1 MLPDLTIAI
10 MRAIGIILGI
20 LSFIGG
26 QVYLHYLLRK
36 LDQFL
41 ERRPKNDPSFTYD
54 VSYRYPEDF
63 VVE

>member
-1 MLPDLTIAI
+1 MKVIW
-10 MRAIGIILGI
+10 IILAV

-26 QVYLHYLLRK
+26 QAYLFFCLGK

-41 ERRPKNDPSFTYD
+41 ERRSGNEPTVTNDESC
-54 VSYRYPEDF
+54 RYPDGD

>member
-1 MLPDLTIAI
+1 MLPDLTIAV
-10 MRAIGIILGI
+10 MNAVWIILAV

-26 QVYLHYLLRK
+26 QVYLYYLLRK

-54 VSYRYPEDF
+54 DSYRYPEDF